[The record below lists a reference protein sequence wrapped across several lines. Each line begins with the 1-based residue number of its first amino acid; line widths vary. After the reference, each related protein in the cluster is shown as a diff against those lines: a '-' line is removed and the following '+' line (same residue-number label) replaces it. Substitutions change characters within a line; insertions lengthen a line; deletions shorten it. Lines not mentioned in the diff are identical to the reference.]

1 MTLEFWLLFDR
12 LNLASLSQE
21 KRDKVVEKCGLL
33 TKKAVEIFE
42 YKKNND
48 GYWDW
53 ANLLHQVVTK
63 VLPIAKILYS
73 GYSHLFLFDNTTS
86 HSVYTKNAL
95 QAKDMKKDIRSQQAQ
110 LFNRCYNLNKVHI
123 I

>member
-1 MTLEFWLLFDR
+1 M
-12 LNLASLSQE
+12 
-21 KRDKVVEKCGLL
+21 
-33 TKKAVEIFE
+33 EIFE

-53 ANLLHQVVTK
+53 ANLHHQVVTK
-63 VLPIAKILYS
+63 VLPIAKIFYS

-86 HSVYTKNAL
+86 HSVYTKNIF
-95 QAKDMKKDIRSQQAQ
+95 QARDMKKDIRSQQAQ